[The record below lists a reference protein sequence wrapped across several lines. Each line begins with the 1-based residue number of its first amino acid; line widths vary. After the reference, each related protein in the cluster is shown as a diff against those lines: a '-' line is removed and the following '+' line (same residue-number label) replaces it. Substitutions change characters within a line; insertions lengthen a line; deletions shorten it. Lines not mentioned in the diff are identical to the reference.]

1 MTLSFHDAR
10 AAVLHKVRAGR
21 STLPTEEVAIDCAS
35 GRVLAEDIAA
45 DRDYPPVARSTRD
58 GYAVRAADLPG
69 DLAVIGEVRAG
80 RRFEGAVGPGQAVE
94 IMTGAPVPEDA
105 DAVVM
110 VEHAVAG
117 NGRVR
122 IDQAAA
128 PRQAINPRASEA
140 VAGETVLRS
149 GARLDYAG
157 VAMLAAFGRERVMVF
172 RRPAVAIV
180 STGDEIVEPGRAPR
194 EFEIRDSNAHALA
207 AQVARAGGEALI
219 LPVARDDEEQ
229 ARAILE
235 RGLTADLLL
244 ISGGVSAGKYD
255 VIERARAA
263 LGAEFYFDRAL
274 IQPGQPLV
282 FGRAR
287 GKFFFGLPG
296 NPAATMV
303 TFEVFA
309 RAALELIGGLEEI
322 SLAMPFARLTREFRH
337 RAGLTRFLPA
347 RLSADGAEVTPLAWG
362 GSGDIP
368 ALTRANAYL
377 VADAARPEYSRGDWI
392 QVLLK

>member
-69 DLAVIGEVRAG
+69 ELAVIGEARAG
-80 RRFEGAVGPGQAVE
+80 GRFEGAVRPGQAVE

-194 EFEIRDSNAHALA
+194 ERI
-207 AQVARAGGEALI
+207 
-219 LPVARDDEEQ
+219 
-229 ARAILE
+229 
-235 RGLTADLLL
+235 
-244 ISGGVSAGKYD
+244 
-255 VIERARAA
+255 
-263 LGAEFYFDRAL
+263 
-274 IQPGQPLV
+274 GQSK
-282 FGRAR
+282 RQR
-287 GKFFFGLPG
+287 
-296 NPAATMV
+296 M
-303 TFEVFA
+303 
-309 RAALELIGGLEEI
+309 R
-322 SLAMPFARLTREFRH
+322 
-337 RAGLTRFLPA
+337 
-347 RLSADGAEVTPLAWG
+347 
-362 GSGDIP
+362 
-368 ALTRANAYL
+368 
-377 VADAARPEYSRGDWI
+377 
-392 QVLLK
+392 